1 MEQIEIPLSEL
12 SFSQKLSLMES
23 IWDDLTKDEIK
34 LKSPVW
40 HKEILEDREQ
50 ALTSG
55 KTKVSDWEDAK
66 ERIRK
71 NLR

>member
-23 IWDDLTKDEIK
+23 IWDDLTKDAIK

-55 KTKVSDWEDAK
+55 KAKVSDWEDAK
-66 ERIRK
+66 ERIRI
-71 NLR
+71 NIR